1 MNAEDALEL
10 SRSKLARDI
19 ARLLN
24 GQSRTE
30 RRAILTMA
38 NNILDAV
45 DREPPSPKCE
55 ADIEPSGRDNPA
67 IEALAAWHLI
77 LPRTRNCLIN
87 DAAFDLDGETLRL
100 SDVAARSLESL
111 VLIGGFGRICYYDL
125 ARIMKRYGWDF
136 SARLPG
142 QSAVPA
148 HFFRDP
154 EGGLAAVD
162 RELDAYR
169 RSHAFDV
176 HLRETKQRENLTYEQ
191 VAQRCG
197 VSAQAAKERIRRA
210 RYLEDKRTEF
220 PLPDGAF

>member
-1 MNAEDALEL
+1 MNAKDAIEL
-10 SRSKLARDI
+10 HRSKLARDI
-19 ARLLN
+19 ARLLD
-24 GQSRTE
+24 GQPGTE

-38 NNILDAV
+38 SNILDAV
-45 DREPPSPKCE
+45 DREPLSLPCE
-55 ADIEPSGRDNPA
+55 ANPDSSGRDNPA

-87 DAAFDLDGETLRL
+87 DAAFDLGGETLRL

-125 ARIMKRYGWDF
+125 ARVMKRYGWDF

-148 HFFRDP
+148 HFFRNP

-162 RELDAYR
+162 RELDTYR

-176 HLRETKQRENLTYEQ
+176 HLLETKQREKLTYDQ
-191 VAQRCG
+191 VAARCG
-197 VSAQAAKERIRRA
+197 VSTQAAKERIRRA
-210 RYLEDKRTEF
+210 RYLEDKRAEF
-220 PLPDGAF
+220 PLPDDAS